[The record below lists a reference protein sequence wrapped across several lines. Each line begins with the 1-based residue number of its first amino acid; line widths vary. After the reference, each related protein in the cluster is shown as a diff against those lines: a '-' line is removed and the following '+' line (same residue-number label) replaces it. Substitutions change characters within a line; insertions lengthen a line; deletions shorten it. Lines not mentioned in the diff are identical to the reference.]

1 MVLTVLSDPLRY
13 MFEQVK
19 LANVFE
25 ILLGKRTGTNNTVYC
40 TLQDVF
46 FRWSLHALYQGIR
59 LLNPVVACIMK
70 KHRSSWIERPAI
82 QPLFSSF

>member
-13 MFEQVK
+13 MYEQVK

-40 TLQDVF
+40 TLQDPF
-46 FRWSLHALYQGIR
+46 FIGAYMHYIRELLY
-59 LLNPVVACIMK
+59 
-70 KHRSSWIERPAI
+70 
-82 QPLFSSF
+82 